1 MMKLKDY
8 PVTINS
14 TAIPNNPT
22 SWSESSEVVEVA
34 QTTEA
39 GTDVVDIQRTDKL
52 HITASFEVDSAM
64 CLNFET
70 WARATSQLTVKI
82 YDQVSQAYVTRY
94 MRMRSF
100 TKDYVQNSHNTSGTV
115 GLWSV
120 NFELIEF

>member
-1 MMKLKDY
+1 MMKLKQY

-22 SWSESSEVVEVA
+22 SWQESSEVVEVA

-52 HITASFEVDSAM
+52 HITASYEVDSAM

-70 WARATSQLTVKI
+70 WARATSKLTVKI

-94 MRMRSF
+94 MRLRSF

-115 GLWSV
+115 GLWTI

>member
-1 MMKLKDY
+1 MKLKQY

-22 SWSESSEVVEVA
+22 SWQESSEVVEVA

-52 HITASFEVDSAM
+52 HITASYEVDSAM

-70 WARATSQLTVKI
+70 WARATSKLTVKI

-94 MRMRSF
+94 MRLRSF

-115 GLWSV
+115 GLWTI

>member
-52 HITASFEVDSAM
+52 HITASFEVDSTM